1 MAQRDWVIE
10 HMDRYKATGGK
21 DGHMWQGVDGKQN
34 LPCLI
39 LTTTGRRSG
48 KQYDTALIYGKDG
61 DNYVIVASMGG
72 APKHPLWYENLAA
85 NPTVELQVMA
95 DKFTATTCTASGE
108 ERARLWTMM
117 AEIFP
122 TYDRY
127 HEKAKDHREI
137 PVDVCEPA

>member
-10 HMDRYKATGGK
+10 HMDRYKATGGEE
-21 DGHMWQGVDGKQN
+21 GHIWKGVDGKQS

-48 KQYDTALIYGKDG
+48 KQYETALIYGKDG
-61 DNYVIVASMGG
+61 DSYVIVASVGG
-72 APKHPLWYENLAA
+72 APKSPLWYENLAA
-85 NPTVELQVMA
+85 NPQVELQVMA
-95 DKFTATTCTASGE
+95 DKFPATARTASGE

-122 TYDRY
+122 TYEAY
-127 HEKAKDHREI
+127 HESAKAHREI
-137 PVDVCEPA
+137 PVVVLERA

>member
-10 HMDRYKATGGK
+10 HMDRYKETGGK
-21 DGHMWQGVDGKQN
+21 EGHIWEGGDGKQS

-48 KQYDTALIYGKDG
+48 KKFETALIYGKDG
-61 DNYVIVASMGG
+61 DNHVIIASVGG
-72 APKHPLWYENLAA
+72 APKSPLWYENLAA
-85 NPTVELQVMA
+85 NPQVELQVMA
-95 DKFTATTCTASGE
+95 DKFPATARSASGD

-127 HEKAKDHREI
+127 HEKAKEHREI
-137 PVDVCEPA
+137 PVVVLERA

>member
-72 APKHPLWYENLAA
+72 APKHPLWYENLAV

-95 DKFTATTCTASGE
+95 DKFTATTRTASGE
-108 ERARLWTMM
+108 ERARLWTCLLYTS
-117 AEIFP
+117 P
-122 TYDRY
+122 SPRDRG
-127 HEKAKDHREI
+127 
-137 PVDVCEPA
+137 

>member
-10 HMDRYKATGGK
+10 HMDRYKATGGE
-21 DGHMWQGVDGKQN
+21 DGHMWKGGDGKQN

-48 KQYDTALIYGKDG
+48 KQFETALIYGKDG
-61 DNYVIVASMGG
+61 DNYVIVASVGG

-95 DKFTATTCTASGE
+95 DKFTATARTASGE
-108 ERARLWTMM
+108 ERARLWTTM

-122 TYDRY
+122 TYDRN
-127 HEKAKDHREI
+127 HDKSKGHREI
-137 PVDVCEPA
+137 PVVVCEPA

>member
-10 HMDRYKATGGK
+10 HMDRYKATGGE
-21 DGHMWQGVDGKQN
+21 DGHMWKGVDGNQN

-72 APKHPLWYENLAA
+72 APKHPRCYDNLAA
-85 NPTVELQVMA
+85 NPPVERQVIA
-95 DKFTATTCTASGE
+95 DHFTATTRTASGE

-122 TYDRY
+122 TYDNY

-137 PVDVCEPA
+137 PVVVCEPA